1 MKTILTNNRFF
12 IALAL
17 CGTLGAAGGCSTV
30 LEATHNGPIQQD
42 PGQRSLGTYLDDEKI
57 QTITTVNIN
66 KAHPDLKNANINVNV
81 FNGVVLLTGQVQSNE
96 LRLLAA
102 RTAQQVQNVRQ
113 VYNEIQV
120 RGNVSLLASSSD
132 AWLTT
137 KVKSVLMAD
146 KEIDSGRIKI
156 VTENGVVYLMGLLTR
171 AEAERAADATRSIGG
186 VQKVV
191 KAVEYID

>member
-1 MKTILTNNRFF
+1 MKTLITKTMNRIV
-12 IALAL
+12 IALAMS
-17 CGTLGAAGGCSTV
+17 AALSGCSTV
-30 LEATHNGPIQQD
+30 LEATHDGPIQQD

-57 QTITTVNIN
+57 ETITTVNIN
-66 KAHPDLKNANINVNV
+66 KAHPNLKNANINVNV
-81 FNGVVLLTGQVQSNE
+81 FNGVVLLTGQVENNE
-96 LRLLAA
+96 LRLLAG

-120 RGNVSLLASSSD
+120 RGKVSLLASSSD

-137 KVKSVLMAD
+137 KVKSVLLAN
-146 KEIDSGRIKI
+146 KEIDSGRIKVI
-156 VTENGVVYLMGLLTR
+156 TENGVVYLMGLLTR
-171 AEAERAADATRSIGG
+171 AEAERAADVTRSIGG

>member
-1 MKTILTNNRFF
+1 MLKLLTNNRLI

-17 CGTLGAAGGCSTV
+17 CGALGGCSTV

-57 QTITTVNIN
+57 QTITEVNIN
-66 KAHPDLKNANINVNV
+66 KAHPDLKNANIHVNV
-81 FNGVVLLTGQVQSNE
+81 FNGVVLLTGQAPSSE
-96 LRLLAA
+96 LRLLAG

-113 VYNEIQV
+113 VYNEVQV
-120 RGNVSLLASSSD
+120 RGNISMLASSSD

-137 KVKSVLMAD
+137 KVKSVLLAN
-146 KEIDSGRIKI
+146 KEIDSGRIKV
-156 VTENGVVYLMGLLTR
+156 VTENGVIYLMGLLTR
-171 AEAERAADATRSIGG
+171 AEAERAADVTRSIGG